1 MCKKHNR
8 IREICCL
15 DCREL
20 ICSKCALFDS
30 HKNCNIREHEEVTD
44 EIADN
49 VDKLMK
55 FQEDLGLAMDK
66 VDKRPWESVF
76 IKKFCI
82 ALNDKKDK
90 IISHITKL
98 KKYLDEKLEQI
109 ADLFELKEKII
120 VKKIKSLNVMTK
132 SDRKQVDDW
141 NRRAAD
147 KLKIFEQCEDTCFD
161 FTSDNVKELLN
172 SAKLLINI
180 MKDCEIPTE
189 AVLKDIEEIL

>member
-1 MCKKHNR
+1 
-8 IREICCL
+8 
-15 DCREL
+15 
-20 ICSKCALFDS
+20 
-30 HKNCNIREHEEVTD
+30 
-44 EIADN
+44 
-49 VDKLMK
+49 
-55 FQEDLGLAMDK
+55 
-66 VDKRPWESVF
+66 
-76 IKKFCI
+76 
-82 ALNDKKDK
+82 
-90 IISHITKL
+90 
-98 KKYLDEKLEQI
+98 LDEKLEQI